1 MGRMKLFVTVVTV
14 GVLVTSCVNGLEE
27 RKSGKDIRV
36 TVSTNHG
43 LAVKSAQGSWSI
55 AEDSELNVADMK
67 LTFSAEAALNEVN
80 PFEPQTKGT
89 VITSDNISEAL
100 GSFNMYIPE
109 ADNLQNVVVSTDGK
123 DNWTVEPT
131 KSGVKAEWPEDKPG
145 EYIDFYAYTDATL
158 DISDKQNIK
167 LVYSGAST
175 VASQM
180 KDLLYTSVSA
190 KENPVKINFY
200 HALASVRFVVGNL
213 KSDYTVKSLSVKN
226 VYNSGTATYN
236 GGIDFSWDV
245 QGQTRTTL
253 SQEFTGDNHTKL
265 EYFDNEASST
275 FFVVPQSV
283 EGLSFEVVITD
294 NIGNEYPVEVSV
306 PALEGGWKSGYYYTY
321 SISGGDGKVSI
332 DINETFKNN
341 VKSDIMA
348 SNDGQLKVYVRAAVV
363 ANWCNVAGKI
373 VTPWNGSLELAT
385 DSKWV
390 LLKDGFYYYKS
401 PLAKNELSDKLFT
414 NDIKSVDAPDG
425 THLEVKVVMQA
436 VECDQKKEK
445 VESAWGNAA
454 MSILDAPVS
463 ASK

>member
-1 MGRMKLFVTVVTV
+1 MGRMKLFVTAVTV
-14 GVLVTSCVNGLEE
+14 GVLATSCVNGLEE

-36 TVSTNHG
+36 TVSANHG
-43 LAVKSAQGSWSI
+43 LSVKSAQSSWSI

-80 PFEPQTKGT
+80 PFAPQTKGT
-89 VITSDNISEAL
+89 VITSDNISETL
-100 GSFNMYIPE
+100 SSFNMYIPE
-109 ADNLQNVVVSTDGK
+109 ADKLQNVVVSTDG
-123 DNWTVEPT
+123 DNNWTVEPQA
-131 KSGVKAEWPEDKPG
+131 GVKAEWPEAKPG
-145 EYIDFYAYTDATL
+145 EYIDFFAYTDATL
-158 DISDKQNIK
+158 DISDKQNFK

-175 VASQM
+175 VASEM
-180 KDLLYTSVSA
+180 KDLLYTEVSA

-213 KSDYTVKSLSVKN
+213 KPEYTVKSLSIKN
-226 VYNSGTATYN
+226 VYNSGKATYN
-236 GGIDFSWDV
+236 GGIDFGWDV

-253 SQEFTGDNHTKL
+253 SQEFSRSNHTKL
-265 EYFDNEASST
+265 EYFDSEAAST

-294 NIGNEYPVEVSV
+294 NIGNEYPVEVGV

-321 SISGGDGKVSI
+321 SISGGDGTVSI
-332 DINETFKNN
+332 DINETFEKN
-341 VKSDIMA
+341 VKSDIKA
-348 SNDGQLKVYVRAAVV
+348 LNDGKLKVYVRAAVV

-373 VTPWNGSLELAT
+373 VTPWTGSLERAT

-390 LLKDGFYYYKS
+390 LLDDGFYYYKS
-401 PLAKNELSDKLFT
+401 PLAKNKLSDKLFT
-414 NDIKSVDAPDG
+414 NDIQPVGAPDG

-436 VECDQKKEK
+436 VECDQTMQK
-445 VESAWGNAA
+445 VASAWGNEAKN
-454 MSILDAPVS
+454 ILDAPVS

>member
-1 MGRMKLFVTVVTV
+1 MGRMKLFVTAVTV
-14 GVLVTSCVNGLEE
+14 GVLATSCVNGLEE

-89 VITSDNISEAL
+89 VITSDNISETL

-109 ADNLQNVVVSTDGK
+109 ADKLQNVVVSTDGK
-123 DNWTVEPT
+123 DNWTVEPQ
-131 KSGVKAEWPEDKPG
+131 SGVKAEWPENKHG
-145 EYIDFYAYTDATL
+145 ENIDFFAYSGASL
-158 DISDKQNIK
+158 DRSNSQNVK

-175 VASQM
+175 TASEM
-180 KDLLYTSVSA
+180 KDLLYSHVSA

-236 GGIDFSWDV
+236 EDIDFSWDV

-283 EGLSFEVVITD
+283 EGVCFEVVITD
-294 NIGNEYPVEVSV
+294 NIGNEYPVEVRV

-321 SISGGDGKVSI
+321 SISGGDGTVSI

-341 VKSDIMA
+341 VKSDIKA
-348 SNDGQLKVYVRAAVV
+348 LNDGKIKVYVRAAVV
-363 ANWCNVAGKI
+363 ANWCNSAGKI
-373 VTPWNGSLELAT
+373 VNPWNGNMTLAD

-390 LLKDGFYYYKS
+390 LLDGFYYYKS
-401 PLAKNELSDKLFT
+401 PLANNKLSDKLFT
-414 NDIKSVDAPDG
+414 NDIQPVGAPDG

-436 VECDQKKEK
+436 VECDETMQK
-445 VESAWGNAA
+445 VASAWGNEAK
-454 MSILDAPVS
+454 SVLDAPVS

>member
-1 MGRMKLFVTVVTV
+1 MGRIKILVTAVTV
-14 GVLVTSCVNGLEE
+14 GILAASCVNGIEE
-27 RKSGKDIRV
+27 NNSGKDIRV
-36 TVSTNHG
+36 TVSANHG
-43 LAVKSAQGSWSI
+43 LSMKSAQSSWSI

-80 PFEPQTKGT
+80 PFAPQTKGT
-89 VITSDNISEAL
+89 VITSDNISETL
-100 GSFNMYIPE
+100 SSFKMYIPE
-109 ADNLQNVVVSTDGK
+109 ADKLQNVVVSTDG
-123 DNWTVEPT
+123 DNNWTVEPQA
-131 KSGVKAEWPEDKPG
+131 GVKAEWPEAKPG
-145 EYIDFYAYTDATL
+145 EFIDFFAYTDATL
-158 DISDKQNIK
+158 DISDKQNFK

-175 VASQM
+175 VASEM
-180 KDLLYTSVSA
+180 KDLLYTEVKA

-213 KSDYTVKSLSVKN
+213 KSEYTVKSLSIKN
-226 VYNSGTATYN
+226 VYNSGKATYN
-236 GGIDFSWDV
+236 GGIDFGWDV

-253 SQEFTGDNHTKL
+253 SQEFSGSNHTKL
-265 EYFDNEASST
+265 EYFDSEAAST

-294 NIGNEYPVEVSV
+294 NIGNEYPVEVGV

-321 SISGGDGKVSI
+321 SISGGDGNVSI
-332 DINETFKNN
+332 DINETFDKK
-341 VKSDIMA
+341 VKSDITA
-348 SNDGQLKVYVRAAVV
+348 FNDGKLKVYVRAAVV

-390 LLKDGFYYYKS
+390 LLDDGFYYYKS

-414 NDIKSVDAPDG
+414 NDIKPVGAPDG

-436 VECDQKKEK
+436 VECDQTMQK
-445 VESAWGNAA
+445 VASAWGNEAKNV
-454 MSILDAPVS
+454 LDAPVS

>member
-1 MGRMKLFVTVVTV
+1 MGRTKILVTAVTV
-14 GVLVTSCVNGLEE
+14 GILAASCVNGIEE
-27 RKSGKDIRV
+27 NNSGKDIRV
-36 TVSTNHG
+36 TVSANHG
-43 LAVKSAQGSWSI
+43 LSVKSAQSSWSI

-80 PFEPQTKGT
+80 PFAPQTKGT
-89 VITSDNISEAL
+89 VITSDNISETL

-109 ADNLQNVVVSTDGK
+109 ADKLQNVVVSTDGK

-145 EYIDFYAYTDATL
+145 KYIDFYAYTDATL

-213 KSDYTVKSLSVKN
+213 KSDYTVKSLSIKN
-226 VYNSGTATYN
+226 VYNSGIATHN

-265 EYFDNEASST
+265 EFFDNEASST

-283 EGLSFEVVITD
+283 EGVCFEVVITD

-321 SISGGDGKVSI
+321 SISGGDGTVSI
-332 DINETFKNN
+332 KINETFEHN
-341 VKSDIMA
+341 VKSDIKA
-348 SNDGQLKVYVRAAVV
+348 LNDGKLKVYVRAAVV
-363 ANWCNVAGKI
+363 ANWCNSAGKI
-373 VTPWNGSLELAT
+373 VNPWNGNMTLAD

-390 LLKDGFYYYKS
+390 LLDGFYYYKS
-401 PLAKNELSDKLFT
+401 PLAKNELSDKLFI
-414 NDIKSVDAPDG
+414 NDIQPVGAPKG

-436 VECDQKKEK
+436 VECDQTMQK
-445 VESAWGNAA
+445 VAAAWGNAA
-454 MSILDAPVS
+454 KSVLEAPVS
-463 ASK
+463 ASN

>member
-1 MGRMKLFVTVVTV
+1 MGRMKLFVTAVTV
-14 GVLVTSCVNGLEE
+14 GVLATSCVNGLEE

-36 TVSTNHG
+36 TVSTNRG

-89 VITSDNISEAL
+89 VITSDNISETL

-109 ADNLQNVVVSTDGK
+109 ADKLQNVIVSTDGK
-123 DNWTVEPT
+123 DNWTVEPQ
-131 KSGVKAEWPEDKPG
+131 SGVKAEWPEEKLG
-145 EYIDFYAYTDATL
+145 ENIDFFAYSGASL
-158 DISDKQNIK
+158 DRSNSQNVK

-175 VASQM
+175 TASEM
-180 KDLLYTSVSA
+180 KDLLYSHVSA
-190 KENPVKINFY
+190 KENPVQINFY

-213 KSDYTVKSLSVKN
+213 KPDYTVKSLSVKN

-236 GGIDFSWDV
+236 GDIDFSWDV

-321 SISGGDGKVSI
+321 SISGGDGTVSI
-332 DINETFKNN
+332 AVNETFENN
-341 VKSDIMA
+341 VKSDIKA
-348 SNDGQLKVYVRAAVV
+348 FNDGKLKVYVRAAVV

-390 LLKDGFYYYKS
+390 LLDDGFYYYKS

-414 NDIKSVDAPDG
+414 NDIQPVGAPDG